1 MRDSHSL
8 PFSKGLSFNS
18 PKFSPIV
25 KINFQVG
32 GLSDIIVTQRG
43 VGASD
48 VISFGALEVLR
59 WSLGAATCRSIYCID
74 WHNGVAELQVLVERS
89 KSWSWA
95 YLFFFSKKN
104 SKGGKMREQIIG
116 TCKM

>member
-1 MRDSHSL
+1 MILYLQRLPNEEKYRKKMRDSHSL

-59 WSLGAATCRSIYCID
+59 SVLELR
-74 WHNGVAELQVLVERS
+74 LQVHLLHRL
-89 KSWSWA
+89 A
-95 YLFFFSKKN
+95 
-104 SKGGKMREQIIG
+104 
-116 TCKM
+116 